1 MTPMWPRA
9 AVCVCVIVLSAFP
22 FSAEGSSMAERL
34 RAARRE
40 YVGQEYE
47 RVIRLLTPVAQ
58 SPMATIG
65 EKVQAYELLGLSYL
79 ILNDK
84 RRARDAFEN
93 LLGLDPGHVLRDPS
107 GSPKL
112 KQFFESVKESFV
124 PGYQAHATVTLEHS
138 APTSAVAGRTVE
150 FAANVVRGERS
161 VRNTLLRWRR
171 AGLLT
176 YRTVEMEGA
185 GPLLA
190 RFTLPRDSTA
200 YQLEYYIEARD
211 RGGNTVARV
220 GSPEEPLRVTVAG
233 TPRRAQPFYKKW
245 WFWTAVG
252 AVVVGGVTATA
263 VVLGTE
269 SAPVGN
275 LGQVQLQ

>member
-1 MTPMWPRA
+1 
-9 AVCVCVIVLSAFP
+9 
-22 FSAEGSSMAERL
+22 MAERL
-34 RAARRE
+34 KAARRE

-79 ILNDK
+79 ILDDK

-112 KQFFESVKESFV
+112 RRFFESVKESFV

-138 APTSAVAGRTVE
+138 APTSAVAGRTAE

-176 YRTVEMEGA
+176 YRTVEMEGT

-190 RFTLPRDSTA
+190 RFTLPQDSTA
-200 YQLEYYIEARD
+200 YKLEYYIEARD

-233 TPRRAQPFYKKW
+233 TPRRARPFYKRW

-263 VVLGTE
+263 IVLGTE